1 MGAFLT
7 LQTYKPQTLA
17 DELKLRLRQ
26 ALFQGG
32 FQPGQKISI
41 RRIAEQY
48 GVSVIPARDALR
60 GLVAEG
66 ALEFR
71 DSRTI
76 VVPVL
81 DSARIKD
88 VEFARVNLECELA
101 RRAFERMDSD
111 DLEKLKAIDIQ
122 LDTAIE
128 GDNTRG
134 YILGNYNFHFFI
146 YDRANAPVLLRLV
159 EALWLLYAPS
169 MRLVC
174 ARYEAEG
181 VDHDYHR
188 VALAALAARDVD
200 GFVTAIESD
209 IRQGM
214 GFIASANS

>member
-1 MGAFLT
+1 MNT
-7 LQTYKPQTLA
+7 EPYKPSTLA
-17 DELKLRLRQ
+17 DDLKNRLRQ
-26 ALFQGG
+26 SLFYGA
-32 FQPGQKISI
+32 FEPGQTISI
-41 RRIAEQY
+41 RRIADQH

-81 DSARIKD
+81 DGVRIKD
-88 VEFARVNLECELA
+88 VEFARVTLESELA
-101 RRAFERMDSD
+101 RRAFHAMGAD
-111 DLEKLKAIDIQ
+111 DLAALKTIDAG
-122 LDTAIE
+122 LDSAIE
-128 GDNTRG
+128 GDNTQA
-134 YILGNYNFHFFI
+134 YINGNFAFHFYI
-146 YDRANAPVLLRLV
+146 YNRADAPILLRLV

-188 VALAALAARDVD
+188 IALAALEMQDVE
-200 GFVTAIESD
+200 GFVGAVEAD

-214 GFIASANS
+214 QLIARANS